1 LTLHD
6 SVCMPDE
13 VATRK
18 LGDETILLNLK
29 TGTYFGLDAVGS
41 RFVELL
47 ETSSEIAA
55 AHRVMLQEF
64 EVTAEVLEADLLRLA
79 EEMCA
84 KRLLVVDTN

>member
-1 LTLHD
+1 
-6 SVCMPDE
+6 MPDE